1 MKSPTPVS
9 FVFLWALTV
18 FVAGCGTSGP
28 QKTSLEIQAFQ
39 RKEFGTT
46 KKIAFASTV
55 SVFQDLG
62 YIIRTADLETGLV
75 SAQSPTRN
83 SMIFGGRRMSSTEAS
98 AFVEDLAS
106 NRTTVRLNFVQVK
119 EDSSGYGMKSKND
132 KPILDPKIYESAF
145 QKIQEAI
152 FIRANTN

>member
-1 MKSPTPVS
+1 
-9 FVFLWALTV
+9 
-18 FVAGCGTSGP
+18 
-28 QKTSLEIQAFQ
+28 
-39 RKEFGTT
+39 
-46 KKIAFASTV
+46 
-55 SVFQDLG
+55 
-62 YIIRTADLETGLV
+62 
-75 SAQSPTRN
+75 
-83 SMIFGGRRMSSTEAS
+83 MSSTEAS